1 MTSGI
6 EIFVITLA
14 TASRFVPG
22 SVTTWSAMT
31 AWSDIR
37 RGGIHR
43 TLRSGLLWG
52 HTRLS
57 FEKDVV
63 TCFGGGDT
71 SRRVCP
77 KIGQGLTEAVET
89 SPAYTNNID
98 MNPVSQEIADTN
110 FLETKIYSSKYINA
124 KT

>member
-1 MTSGI
+1 MLSP
-6 EIFVITLA
+6 V
-14 TASRFVPG
+14 
-22 SVTTWSAMT
+22 SA
-31 AWSDIR
+31 AV
-37 RGGIHR
+37 
-43 TLRSGLLWG
+43 TLR
-52 HTRLS
+52 
-57 FEKDVV
+57 E
-63 TCFGGGDT
+63 
-71 SRRVCP
+71 

>member
-1 MTSGI
+1 MWSP
-6 EIFVITLA
+6 VLA
-14 TASRFVPG
+14 AAIKKV
-22 SVTTWSAMT
+22 
-31 AWSDIR
+31 
-37 RGGIHR
+37 
-43 TLRSGLLWG
+43 
-52 HTRLS
+52 
-57 FEKDVV
+57 VV
-63 TCFGGGDT
+63 TYFGSGDT

-77 KIGQGLTEAVET
+77 KIGQGLTEAMET